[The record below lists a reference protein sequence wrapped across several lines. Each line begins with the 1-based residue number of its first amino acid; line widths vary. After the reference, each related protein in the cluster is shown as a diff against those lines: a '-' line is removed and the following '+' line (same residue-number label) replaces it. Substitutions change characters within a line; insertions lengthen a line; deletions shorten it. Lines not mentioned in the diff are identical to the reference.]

1 MKKKTEMAPAE
12 LMHWKS
18 EYSVGVQE
26 IDDQHIDL
34 MNQINEL
41 ISHSIENLAEGKHFF
56 ENTMEAVIKRTATHF
71 ETEEELLQKTDNE
84 VFEDHKRE
92 HKELMAKAES
102 LKQELKKAG
111 SVKDLYN
118 LAVSFKEW
126 FLSHIL
132 LYDREAKD
140 SFMAYGVQS

>member
-1 MKKKTEMAPAE
+1 MKKKTEMKSIE

-26 IDDQHIDL
+26 IDDQHIEL

-41 ISHSIENLAEGKHFF
+41 ISYSIENLAEGKHFF
-56 ENTMEAVIKRTATHF
+56 EKTMEAVIKRSAIHF
-71 ETEEELLQKTDNE
+71 ETEESLLQKTDNE
-84 VFEDHKRE
+84 VLEDHKKE
-92 HKELMAKAES
+92 HKELMAKAKS
-102 LKQELKKAG
+102 MKRELKKAE
-111 SVKDLYN
+111 SVRELYN

-132 LYDREAKD
+132 LYDKEAKD
-140 SFMAYGVQS
+140 SFLILQ